1 MASLG
6 AAHLPLLRR
15 VASLVAAV
23 AMCGACTAGPGP
35 EPGVAVIVAEQQS
48 SWVRNFNPFLPAG
61 VSRWGSRFVIH
72 EPLAVF
78 SGTQQVF
85 VPWLA
90 TSWTWSDDRTRL
102 VVQLRQGVAW
112 SDGAP
117 FTADDVVFT
126 FRLML
131 RTRALDTQLLSGF
144 LADVRAED
152 GAVVFDLKHA
162 YSPGLAD
169 ILQVPIVPAHVWA
182 DVDDPVAFAN
192 PNPVGTGPYTAVAAF
207 SDQSF
212 ELGRNPHAWAR
223 VERPLRAL
231 RFPAMMSNEQ
241 VTQGLAR
248 GEIDWA
254 GAFVPQPERVFVD
267 GDREH
272 RDAWSPPLGGMVFL
286 YASHLT
292 PPFDQQAVR
301 EAISLAIDRERVVDT
316 ALQGLTVASPASG
329 MSDAL
334 GAWRDPSVACS
345 WIGHDPSR
353 AVALLEQA
361 GGVRDSRGWFQF
373 DGAPFAPDVAV
384 VAGWSDQVRAARL
397 VVRDLQA
404 IGVHAHLRTLDFGA
418 WYDRLQR
425 GEFALSFGWSL
436 EGASP
441 YVYWRSLLS
450 EATRKPQGEPV
461 QVNWQRSGDVRS
473 DALLEQLA
481 SAQSDDLAQAAA
493 FGLHR
498 RFCEVAPAIPLYP
511 NPAWGEANTA
521 RVTGFPTSDDPYARL
536 SPNHPP
542 EPLLVVARLE
552 AR

>member
-1 MASLG
+1 MASP
-6 AAHLPLLRR
+6 A
-15 VASLVAAV
+15 
-23 AMCGACTAGPGP
+23 P
-35 EPGVAVIVAEQQS
+35 EAGVAVVVAEQQS
-48 SWVRNFNPFLPAG
+48 SWVRNFNPFFPAG
-61 VSRWGSRFVIH
+61 VSRWSSRFGVN

-85 VPWLA
+85 VPRLA
-90 TSWTWSDDRTRL
+90 TAWSWSDDRMRL
-102 VVQLRQGVAW
+102 VVQLREGVAW

-117 FTADDVVFT
+117 FSADDVVFT

-131 RTRALDTQLLSGF
+131 QTRALDTQLLSGF
-144 LADVRAED
+144 LAGVREED
-152 GAVVFDLKHA
+152 GAVVFDLHRP

-169 ILQVPIVPAHVWA
+169 ILQVPIVPAHVWRA
-182 DVDDPVAFAN
+182 VDDPVTFAN
-192 PNPVGTGPYTAVAAF
+192 PNPVGTGPYTEVQAF
-207 SDQSF
+207 SEQSF
-212 ELGRNPHAWAR
+212 ELGRNPYAWSR
-223 VERPLRAL
+223 VDRPLRAL

-254 GAFVPQPERVFVD
+254 GAFVPQPERVFVA
-267 GDREH
+267 GDPTHRE
-272 RDAWSPPLGGMVFL
+272 AWSPPLGGMVFL

-301 EAISLAIDRERVVDT
+301 EAVSLAVDRGRVVDT
-316 ALQGLTVASPASG
+316 ALQGLTVPSPPGG

-334 GAWRDPSVACS
+334 AAWRDPAVACA
-345 WIGHDPSR
+345 WIGHDPAR
-353 AVALLEQA
+353 AITLLEQA
-361 GGVRDSRGWFQF
+361 GGVRDADGWFAF
-373 DGAPFAPDVAV
+373 DGVRFEPDVQV

-397 VVRDLQA
+397 VVRDLAA
-404 IGVHAHLRTLDFGA
+404 IGVHAQLRTLDFGA

-450 EATRKPQGEPV
+450 EATRKPRGEPV
-461 QVNWQRSGDVRS
+461 QVNWQRSGDAASDVLL
-473 DALLEQLA
+473 DALA
-481 SAQSDDLAQAAA
+481 AATSDLDARAAA
-493 FGLHR
+493 FALQR
-498 RFCEVAPAIPLYP
+498 RFCTLAPAIPLYP

-521 RVTGFPTSDDPYARL
+521 RVTGFPTPDDPYARL

-542 EPLLVVARLE
+542 EPLLVLSRLE